1 MSYRAYLRGYIGLEY
16 MPSYTDRELASHS
29 IGFADNK
36 AICLGANMA
45 GPKSAGTVEAIVDA
59 MVDTVNPLQVRLA
72 AMQAER
78 DNYRGLLDE
87 AQAKVKELEAEVR
100 DLARER
106 CNHRD

>member
-1 MSYRAYLRGYIGLEY
+1 MSYRAYLRGYVGLECLHN
-16 MPSYTDRELASHS
+16 YTDRDFAAFAV
-29 IGFADNK
+29 GFADNK

-45 GPKSAGTVEAIVDA
+45 GPKSAGTVEAIVDS

-78 DNYRGLLDE
+78 DE
-87 AQAKVKELEAEVR
+87 ALAKVNRLVAEVR